1 MGSGDLTPNI
11 SELASLDGS
20 RSLVDVSNLLSDVE
34 VATLDVVDTV
44 NLHKSSVVVGVSS
57 SSVKQQANI
66 AIHDEK
72 STDTTAPSFAQFH
85 IPLETKEGTLDV
97 KSWLK

>member
-34 VATLDVVDTV
+34 VAALDVVDTV
-44 NLHKSSVVVGVSS
+44 NLHKSGVMVGVSS
-57 SSVKQQANI
+57 SSVNVEAKHRN
-66 AIHDEK
+66 
-72 STDTTAPSFAQFH
+72 S
-85 IPLETKEGTLDV
+85 
-97 KSWLK
+97 